1 MKKNNGKPIKLIVK
15 EKTCALCTR
24 IREIKPVKKIC
35 ACVKKFFPWVWNHEK
50 SVAARKEVKKSVQ
63 KVLAYLNKNEKT
75 RKIVEKVSKIKFKRR
90 TVIIFTMMI
99 VLLIIVANFIFP
111 LHKKLSAPERIVR
124 CDVYAVKK
132 VEFSDELFAMGLVR
146 GERSIDIGFQVAGV
160 VKRVYVTEG
169 MPVAEGDLIAE
180 LDDTDARLKVE
191 YNESKLKAAQEKLK
205 VHRQLYDLRTIIK
218 AKLDEVTYEY
228 EAQAK
233 ELEFAKQELAK
244 TKLTAAVTG
253 VVGPLEVEA
262 GELVSPHSKIA
273 SLFNLNKVYVDA
285 GIIEKDISK
294 IRRDEKVVV
303 EVDAYPGDQREG
315 KVFTISP
322 VVEGKSRNFK
332 IRIEIPN
339 NDPSKP
345 FLPGMFARSRIIIYS
360 ATQAFIVPV
369 SAIKD
374 DMVYLVKDS
383 KITPQVVKIKYK
395 SYDYAQVSEGLKEG
409 DQIVAEVENEIAS
422 GTKAE
427 VINKREYGK

>member
-1 MKKNNGKPIKLIVK
+1 MKN
-15 EKTCALCTR
+15 
-24 IREIKPVKKIC
+24 
-35 ACVKKFFPWVWNHEK
+35 FFFWAWHHEK
-50 SVAARKEVKKSVQ
+50 VIAARKEAVKGVQ
-63 KVLAYLNKNEKT
+63 KVLVYLNKNDKT

-90 TVIIFTMMI
+90 TVIIFTVMA
-99 VLLIIVANFIFP
+99 VLLVIAANFIFP
-111 LHKKLSAPERIVR
+111 LHRKQVAPERIVR
-124 CDVYAVKK
+124 CDVFEVKK
-132 VEFSDELFAMGLVR
+132 VDFSDELFAMGLVR

-160 VKRVYVTEG
+160 VKKVYVTEG
-169 MPVAEGDLIAE
+169 APVKENDTIAE

-205 VHRQLYDLRTIIK
+205 VHQQLYDLKTIIK
-218 AKLDEVTYEY
+218 AKLDEVTYDY

-273 SLFNLNKVYVDA
+273 SLFNLNKVYIDA

-303 EVDAYPGDQREG
+303 QVDAYPGDQREG
-315 KVFTISP
+315 KVVTISP

-332 IRIEIPN
+332 VRIEIPN
-339 NDPSKP
+339 NDPAKP

-360 ATQAFIVPV
+360 AMQAFIVPV
-369 SAIKD
+369 SAVKD

-383 KITPQVVKIKYK
+383 KITSQAVKIKYK
-395 SYDYAQVSEGLKEG
+395 SYDYAQISEGLKEG
-409 DQIVAEVENEIAS
+409 DQIVAEVESDISA